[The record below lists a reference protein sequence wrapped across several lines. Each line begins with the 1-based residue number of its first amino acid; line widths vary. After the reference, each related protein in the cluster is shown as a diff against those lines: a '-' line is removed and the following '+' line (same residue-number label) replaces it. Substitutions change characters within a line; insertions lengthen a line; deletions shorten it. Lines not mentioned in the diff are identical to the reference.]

1 MATNKRILRLTNQ
14 EAIVKIDGDVG
25 SATIDLDVDLKLTTE
40 EIVGSPAVNIVIMQV
55 SGKVGSVLSVARNG
69 VNLWD
74 LQAGSAECIDMLNI
88 GGAADNT
95 FNTSDI
101 VVTSSGAEGQL
112 ILKLRKQSGYKTLI
126 RTEQT
131 GIQEPETP

>member
-25 SATIDLDVDLKLTTE
+25 SATIDLDVDLKLETE
-40 EIVGSPAVNIVIMQV
+40 EIVGSPAVNIVVMQV
-55 SGKVGSVLSVARNG
+55 SGKTGSTLSVARNS

-74 LQAGSAECIDMLNI
+74 LQAGSAECIDLLNI
-88 GGAADNT
+88 GGASDNT

-112 ILKLRKQSGYKTLI
+112 ILKLRKLSGYKTLI

-131 GIQEPETP
+131 GNQEPVTP

>member
-14 EAIVKIDGDVG
+14 EAVVKIDGDVG
-25 SATIDLDVDLKLTTE
+25 SATIDLDVDLKLPTE
-40 EIVGSPAVNIVIMQV
+40 EIVGTPKVNIMIMQV
-55 SGKVGSVLSVARNG
+55 SGKSGSVLSVARNS

-74 LQAGSAECIDMLNI
+74 LQAGSAECIDLLNL

-95 FNTSDI
+95 ENASDI
-101 VVTSSGAEGQL
+101 VVTSTGAEGQL
-112 ILKLRKQSGYKTLI
+112 LLKLRKVEGYKTLI

>member
-14 EAIVKIDGDVG
+14 EAIIKIDGDVG
-25 SATIDLDVDLKLTTE
+25 SATIDLDVDLKLATE
-40 EIVGSPAVNIVIMQV
+40 EVVGTPAVNIVQMQV
-55 SGKVGSVLSVARNG
+55 AGKIGSVLSVARNS

-74 LQAGSAECIDMLNI
+74 LQAGSAESIDLLNF

-112 ILKLRKQSGYKTLI
+112 ILKLRKQSGFRTLI